1 MAFTSTPNPAKPAAY
16 NVNASSMLSLLSE
29 VSRHS
34 DGHKKGQ
41 SKPSTSFLPNNS
53 SASNKGKPKS
63 SIFDRANRGI
73 EARSARDRSHMLS
86 REELSVEARRV
97 LESREKLEKK
107 AILYEKLARGETIK
121 GVSRDQLREGLLVDF
136 ETKAVEEAYASRNVG
151 TSSDDDSDSDEDD
164 SNRVPQRPQQH
175 SRTAEAAPDDDDVG
189 NVTGLILM
197 WLTRF
202 LYQLVEIVDDL
213 GRTRW
218 VRKSTLAAQREER
231 QSVMD
236 GGVPIFSD
244 DIKLA
249 SASWHPADNQNTYYG
264 EQREFHVYQPSE
276 EEILARRKALNL
288 DAPLAAHFD
297 STKEIRNRGAG
308 FIQLSG
314 DEETRK
320 KQMEQLMS
328 ERESTER
335 AREKIDK
342 EGDAI
347 ARRDKELLERKR
359 LIEDKKR
366 KLLEK
371 RRASELESENAKKK
385 KVE

>member
-175 SRTAEAAPDDDDVG
+175 SRTAEAAPDDDD
-189 NVTGLILM
+189 
-197 WLTRF
+197 
-202 LYQLVEIVDDL
+202 LVEIVDDL